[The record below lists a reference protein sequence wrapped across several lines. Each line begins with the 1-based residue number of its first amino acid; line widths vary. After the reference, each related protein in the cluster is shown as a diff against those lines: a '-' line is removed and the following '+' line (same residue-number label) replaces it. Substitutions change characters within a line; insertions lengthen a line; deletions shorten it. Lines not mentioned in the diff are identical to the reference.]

1 MNFKQIFFTVVRMI
15 SFISCSVAHIPPELV
30 HDLQVHSGNENI
42 NKNLTDIKELNE
54 GNAFWDIHQP
64 EAEVYGSG
72 KVHTH
77 FGDIHGYEK
86 NMFSVYMILL
96 GFMAYLFLL
105 LFDALSCWS
114 LICKISGKK
123 RKNKKL
129 SKFEDY
135 RPVLVTRFEDYKPV
149 LV

>member
-1 MNFKQIFFTVVRMI
+1 MNFKHIFFTVVRMI

-30 HDLQVHSGNENI
+30 HDI
-42 NKNLTDIKELNE
+42 NKNLTDTEDLNE
-54 GNAFWDIHQP
+54 GNPFWDLHQP
-64 EAEVYGSG
+64 EAKVYGSG